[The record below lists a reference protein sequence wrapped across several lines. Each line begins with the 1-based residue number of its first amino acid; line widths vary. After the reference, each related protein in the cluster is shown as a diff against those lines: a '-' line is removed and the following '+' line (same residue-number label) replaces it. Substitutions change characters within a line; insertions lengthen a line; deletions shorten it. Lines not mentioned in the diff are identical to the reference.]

1 MKTTCPAADASTGQL
16 FRAYLVRVSYIK
28 DGKPKIQGGGV
39 VTGLTSHRDGATV
52 EAFPLHLVLLLYA
65 CQWNSWGMELADI
78 TVSDQSENQTHVLQ
92 VNPHRA
98 QRERG
103 APGQLGLF

>member
-1 MKTTCPAADASTGQL
+1 MSTGQL

-39 VTGLTSHRDGATV
+39 VTGLTSHRDGTTV
-52 EAFPLHLVLLLYA
+52 EAFPLHLVFLFYA
-65 CQWNSWGMELADI
+65 CQWKSWGVEAALFPADI
-78 TVSDQSENQTHVLQ
+78 TVSAQSENQTRVLQ
-92 VNPHRA
+92 VKPHRA

-103 APGQLGLF
+103 APGQLGLFWHL